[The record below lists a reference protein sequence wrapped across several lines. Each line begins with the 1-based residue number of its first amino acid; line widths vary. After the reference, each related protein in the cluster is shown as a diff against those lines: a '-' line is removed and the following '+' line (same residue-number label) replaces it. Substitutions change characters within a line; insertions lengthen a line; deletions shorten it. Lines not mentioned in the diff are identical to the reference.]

1 MALEESVLVR
11 GPVKNTIPVC
21 LSCYNELD
29 PENVVVCWICN
40 FPFCSEECQQFE
52 EHQQECSIFAKQNVK
67 IKNHDQFD
75 YSSSESA
82 YDLIL
87 PLRMLY
93 LKSSDPDKWKQF
105 WKLSSHIG
113 NFKKKNEWVDK
124 QKYVVDYI
132 LNTLKL
138 PDITEDII
146 LTILGLGAIKVV
158 FWTS

>member
-1 MALEESVLVR
+1 M
-11 GPVKNTIPVC
+11 
-21 LSCYNELD
+21 
-29 PENVVVCWICN
+29 
-40 FPFCSEECQQFE
+40 
-52 EHQQECSIFAKQNVK
+52 K

-124 QKYVVDYI
+124 QKYVVDFI

-146 LTILGLGAIKVV
+146 LTILGIIHVNGV
-158 FWTS
+158 TG